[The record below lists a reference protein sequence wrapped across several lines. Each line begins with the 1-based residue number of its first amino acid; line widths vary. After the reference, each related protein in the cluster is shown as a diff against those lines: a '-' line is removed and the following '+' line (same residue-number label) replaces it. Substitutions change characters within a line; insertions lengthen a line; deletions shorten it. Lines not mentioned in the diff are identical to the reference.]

1 MHGQR
6 TVPSPVA
13 TERERV
19 MVTDIGKLLAEEAE
33 AAEEH
38 RDDDIPL
45 VRSRRPAK
53 EPAQVYSLRIPVEKL
68 AELRRLAEERH
79 LTPSALMRSWVLERL
94 DRSRQARASSPS
106 YARLCGTSWP
116 KSGRPVRRD
125 LSRHRLQV
133 RPRAGRRRGD
143 GWTRPARRRVRRGG
157 AAGPAA
163 GHRGPHRPGRAV
175 PRGGPVRPAGR
186 ARRAGG
192 HGRVNV
198 HGAPSAPGLPRHR

>member
-1 MHGQR
+1 
-6 TVPSPVA
+6 
-13 TERERV
+13 

-94 DRSRQARASSPS
+94 EQESSGESLLAVVRKAVRDELAEIWSTSSP
-106 YARLCGTSWP
+106 
-116 KSGRPVRRD
+116 RPE
-125 LSRHRLQV
+125 S
-133 RPRAGRRRGD
+133 A
-143 GWTRPARRRVRRGG
+143 
-157 AAGPAA
+157 PAA
-163 GHRGPHRPGRAV
+163 GT
-175 PRGGPVRPAGR
+175 PAGW
-186 ARRAGG
+186 
-192 HGRVNV
+192 
-198 HGAPSAPGLPRHR
+198 APTR